1 MADDDQITT
10 VGGVEPTVWAQFVGN
25 ASPGDNTETIS
36 LVVDDAGLPRV
47 MSRGGAAV
55 HVTASEISYLTAIAQ
70 IRVVDGPTETG
81 AFVWTNDSVDQAGAK
96 SEEEKSEVVKT
107 TDDDPDAT
115 IEEPPK
121 AAPNTPPA
129 PQTAAPTTSPTT
141 SPGTT
146 G

>member
-1 MADDDQITT
+1 MADDDQIIT

-36 LVVDDAGLPRV
+36 LVVDDVGMPRV

-55 HVTASEISYLTAIAQ
+55 HVTAGEISYLTAIAQ
-70 IRVVDGPTETG
+70 IRIVDGPTETG
-81 AFVWTNDSVDQAGAK
+81 EFVWTNDSVSQVGAA
-96 SEEEKSEVVKT
+96 SEEKSEVVKT
-107 TDDDPDAT
+107 TTDDDSNAT
-115 IEEPPK
+115 TEEPPK

-129 PQTAAPTTSPTT
+129 PQTGASTTSPPT